1 MSYTA
6 EKHIGQLVEVDFD
19 RNGTTPED
27 FYKMLCEYHNY
38 NSLTVTKYRDPYTYK
53 SWEEMYW
60 EELWDKDNLYR
71 ADGKVYKLVEHIK
84 IEDDI
89 FKFWK
94 NDDGSISFVA
104 EFYNG
109 GTCLSEI
116 IEEGVRKVK
125 RNS

>member
-1 MSYTA
+1 MSYT
-6 EKHIGQLVEVDFD
+6 EKHIGKLVEVNFD
-19 RNGTTPED
+19 KNGTSSED
-27 FYKMLCEYHNY
+27 FYKILCEYHNY
-38 NSLTVTKYRDPYTYK
+38 DSLTVSKYRGPYTYK

-60 EELWDKDNLYR
+60 EELWDKDNMYR
-71 ADGKVYKLVEHIK
+71 VDGKVYKLVEHID
-84 IEDDI
+84 IENDI

-116 IEEGVRKVK
+116 IEEGVREVK
-125 RNS
+125 RNA

>member
-1 MSYTA
+1 MTKSLDNYIGIDEEPEIMY
-6 EKHIGQLVEVDFD
+6 EKAMRMPDSCLENYFQLTTDINVDI
-19 RNGTTPED
+19 
-27 FYKMLCEYHNY
+27 YK
-38 NSLTVTKYRDPYTYK
+38 K
-53 SWEEMYW
+53 W
-60 EELWDKDNLYR
+60 
-71 ADGKVYKLVEHIK
+71 

-116 IEEGVRKVK
+116 IEEGIKSINK
-125 RNS
+125 

>member
-1 MSYTA
+1 MSYT
-6 EKHIGQLVEVDFD
+6 EKHIGRLVEVDFE
-19 RNGTTPED
+19 RNGTTPKD

-38 NSLTVTKYRDPYTYK
+38 NSLTVKKYRDPYTYK

-60 EELWDKDNLYR
+60 EELWDKDGLYR
-71 ADGKVYKLVEHIK
+71 VDGKVYKLIENIE

-116 IEEGVRKVK
+116 IEEGIREVN
-125 RNS
+125 RNA

>member
-1 MSYTA
+1 MSYT
-6 EKHIGQLVEVDFD
+6 EKHIGRLVEVDFD
-19 RNGTTPED
+19 SIGTTPEH
-27 FYKMLCEYHNY
+27 FYKTHCEYHNY
-38 NSLTVTKYRDPYTYK
+38 NSLTVTKYREPYTYK

-60 EELWDKDNLYR
+60 EELWDEDNLYR
-71 ADGKVYKLVEHIK
+71 VDGKVYRLVEHTEL
-84 IEDDI
+84 EDDI

-94 NDDGSISFVA
+94 NADGSISFVA

-125 RNS
+125 RNA

>member
-1 MSYTA
+1 MSYT
-6 EKHIGQLVEVDFD
+6 EKHIGRLVEVDFN
-19 RNGTTPED
+19 RNGTTPEH

-38 NSLTVTKYRDPYTYK
+38 DSLTVTKYRTPYTYK
-53 SWEEMYW
+53 SWEELYW
-60 EELWDKDNLYR
+60 EELWDEDNLYR
-71 ADGKVYKLVEHIK
+71 VDGKVYRLVEHT
-84 IEDDI
+84 ELEDDDI

-109 GTCLSEI
+109 GTCLNEI

-125 RNS
+125 RTA

>member
-1 MSYTA
+1 MSYT
-6 EKHIGQLVEVDFD
+6 EKHIGRLVVVDFD
-19 RNGTTPED
+19 KNGTNPAD

-38 NSLTVTKYRDPYTYK
+38 NSLTVTKYRNPYTYK

-71 ADGKVYKLVEHIK
+71 VDGKVYKLVEHVD

-94 NDDGSISFVA
+94 NADGSISFVA

-116 IEEGVRKVK
+116 IEEGIREVN
-125 RNS
+125 RNA